1 VEDAAFGMKE
11 IEVKIL
17 DINKDQIIEKL
28 RNLGAIQTFEGEL
41 ATIYYDYPQGS
52 LGAEKK
58 VLRLRKKGT
67 TNELTFKAALPD
79 SQHSFAKEMQEEEVL
94 VTDFEKM
101 NLIIKHLGLVPIR
114 SFSKKRTS
122 FQYQEFHF
130 EIDEY
135 PNIPPLLEIEA
146 QSKER
151 LKEILDI
158 LGYRLDQVSNL
169 SSFDVLAHYQR

>member
-1 VEDAAFGMKE
+1 MNE

-17 DINKDQIIEKL
+17 EIDKNQVIEKL
-28 RNLGAIQTFEGEL
+28 RRLGAIQTFEGEL
-41 ATIYYDYPQGS
+41 AAIYYDYPENT
-52 LGAEKK
+52 LGTEKK

-67 TNELTFKAALPD
+67 TNELTFKAALPN
-79 SQHSFAKEMQEEEVL
+79 SENSFAKEMQEEEVF

-101 NLIIKHLGLVPIR
+101 DLIIKHLGLVPIR

-122 FQYQEFHF
+122 FQYQDLHF

-151 LKEILDI
+151 LLEILSI
-158 LGYRLDQVSNL
+158 LGYNLDQTSNL
-169 SSFDVLAHYQR
+169 SSFGILAHYQVSDTK